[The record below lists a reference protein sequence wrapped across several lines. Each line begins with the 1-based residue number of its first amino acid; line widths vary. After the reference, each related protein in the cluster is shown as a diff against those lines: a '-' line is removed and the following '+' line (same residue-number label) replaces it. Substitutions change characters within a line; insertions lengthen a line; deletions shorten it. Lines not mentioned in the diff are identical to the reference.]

1 MLKSETFY
9 NLNSMKTQKPEKLS
23 KKPIE
28 ITEAVEKRSFALL
41 RFLGYTLL
49 IFSLI
54 DYVSIFIPLHLT
66 NPLWEFQ
73 AIAQMVDHVW
83 SPLLGLTFIFLYN
96 QTSIIQTKQV
106 SILKF
111 LSWFALAIGIF
122 YLLLLPLG
130 INNSLTLYKNINNQF
145 ANQQAQQQ
153 EQLQK
158 VTEKLNGIKSP
169 QELNNLANS
178 LNLQNEAGSNQS
190 PKDLKN
196 RISQQIQTVAQNT
209 SAAAKAA
216 NRQQIKNLVKDAVRI
231 NLGTIISGICFI
243 TIWNLTVWIRIIEKK
258 Y

>member
-1 MLKSETFY
+1 
-9 NLNSMKTQKPEKLS
+9 MKIQKPEKLF

-41 RFLGYTLL
+41 RFLGCVLL

-54 DYVSIFIPLHLT
+54 DYLGIFIPPRLT
-66 NPLWEFQ
+66 DPVWEFQ
-73 AIAQMVDHVW
+73 AIGQMVDHVW

-96 QTSIIQTKQV
+96 QTSIVKARQV

-111 LSWFALAIGIF
+111 LSWFSLAIGIF

-130 INNSLTLYKNINNQF
+130 INNSLTLYKNINAQF
-145 ANQQAQQQ
+145 TNQQAQQQ

-158 VTEKLNGIKSP
+158 ITENLNGVKSP

-178 LNLQNEAGSNQS
+178 LNLQNEAGSSQS
-190 PKDLKN
+190 PQDFKN
-196 RISQQIQTVAQNT
+196 KISQQIQTVAQNT
-209 SAAAKAA
+209 LSTVKAA

-231 NLGTIISGICFI
+231 NLGVIISGVCFI
-243 TIWNLTVWIRIIEKK
+243 TLWNLTRWTRITNLDI
-258 Y
+258 